1 MFGNIFKKNKKSDF
15 FEIEP
20 HEIFLDELAQKK
32 EKEYGISEK
41 KFEVPLSQTK
51 LKIFYIG
58 FVILVVFLFSK
69 TINLGI
75 AKGDYYSELAQ
86 DNCHNVGFFNSVRG
100 VIYDSKMNQMVFNRT
115 SYDLILDR
123 KNLPGD
129 ETRKAIIAGVAEILK
144 EKPQDLLKKIEEW
157 EFDFVLIKENLD
169 HDNLVLLK
177 TKIKDLKGFEIKE
190 NTVREYKDTSFFS
203 HLLGFTGKINPQE
216 LKELK
221 EYSVSDYIGKQG
233 LEKFYE
239 ETLRGIPGRVLV
251 ERDAKGNKISENLI
265 SEAKTGDSLVLW
277 LDSELQKKIEE
288 ALKASLDRVGSKRG
302 VAIAMDPNTGG
313 ILSLVSLPN
322 FDNNLFSQGISVEDL
337 KKLNENP
344 NYPLFNRA
352 IAGGYPVGSTI
363 KPLMASAALQEKI
376 ISPDQNILC
385 QGSIS
390 IPNPYDP
397 EHPSVFL
404 DWATHG
410 WTDLRK
416 AIAQSCNVYFYTIG
430 GGYQS
435 QPGLGVERIKK
446 YLQLFGWGKETGVD
460 IAGEIP
466 GLLPDPAWK
475 ENYFKDPQKKIWRIG
490 DTYHLSI
497 GQGDIFVTPLQ
508 VVMAFSAIANNGKL
522 YQPLAV
528 KEIIEGSSDS
538 SKIVKKMEP
547 KIIRENFIN
556 SDNLKIVREGM
567 REGVIYGSSVLLN
580 DLPVKAASKTGTAQ
594 TSRDEVYHNWVT
606 VFAPYDNPQIVLTV
620 LIEDV
625 QGMQYAALPVAKEIL
640 NWYFARTP

>member
-1 MFGNIFKKNKKSDF
+1 MFGNIFKKNRKSDF
-15 FEIEP
+15 LEIEP

-32 EKEYGISEK
+32 EREYGISEK

-58 FVILVVFLFSK
+58 FVILVAFLFYK
-69 TINLGI
+69 TLNFGI
-75 AKGDYYSELAQ
+75 VKGDYYSQLAQ
-86 DNCHNVGFFNSVRG
+86 DNCHNVGFFNPVRG
-100 VIYDSKMNQMVFNRT
+100 VVYDSKMNQMVFNRT
-115 SYDLILDR
+115 SYDLVLDR
-123 KNLPGD
+123 KNLPQYQ
-129 ETRKAIIAGVAEILK
+129 TKKTIVAGVAEILK
-144 EKPQDLLKKIEEW
+144 EKPQDLLKKIEEG

-177 TKIKDLKGFEIKE
+177 TKIKDFKGFEIKE
-190 NTVREYKDTSFFS
+190 NTVREYKDASLFS
-203 HLLGFTGKINPQE
+203 HLLGFTGKISPEE
-216 LKELK
+216 LKDLK
-221 EYSVSDYIGKQG
+221 EYSITDYIGKQG

-239 ETLRGIPGRVLV
+239 ETLRGVPGRVLV
-251 ERDAKGNKISENLI
+251 ERDAVGNKVSENLI
-265 SEAKTGDSLVLW
+265 TEAQTGDSLVLW
-277 LDSELQKKIEE
+277 LDSELQKKAEE

-302 VAIAMDPNTGG
+302 VVIAMDPNNGG
-313 ILSLVSLPN
+313 ILSLVSLPS
-322 FDNNLFSQGISVEDL
+322 FDNNLFSQGISAQDL
-337 KKLNENP
+337 KKLNDNP

-352 IAGGYPVGSTI
+352 IAGGYPVGSSI
-363 KPLMASAALQEKI
+363 KPLTASAALQEKI
-376 ISPDQNILC
+376 ISPDKEVEC
-385 QGSIS
+385 KGGIS
-390 IPNPYDP
+390 IPNPFDP

-404 DWATHG
+404 DWETHG

-446 YLQLFGWGKETGVD
+446 YLQLFGWGNKTGVD

-475 ENYFKDPQKKIWRIG
+475 ENYFQDDSQKKIWRIG

-497 GQGDIFVTPLQ
+497 GQGDISVTPLQ
-508 VVMAFSAIANNGKL
+508 VVMAFSAIANGGKL
-522 YQPLAV
+522 YQPLTV
-528 KEIIEGSSDS
+528 KEIIKGSADS
-538 SKIVKKMEP
+538 SKIVKTMEP
-547 KIIRENFIN
+547 KIIRENFIEPE
-556 SDNLKIVREGM
+556 NLKIVREGM

-606 VFAPYDNPQIVLTV
+606 VFAPYDNPRIVLTV

-625 QGMQYAALPVAKEIL
+625 EGMQYAALPVAKDIL
-640 NWYFARTP
+640 NWYFTR